1 MHPSELPNPA
11 IMEGS
16 AASGSFPASQMNNGS
31 MANHADESQNYQS
44 TYSPLLQSVVGMN
57 FQPTGHASFNQGYQV
72 QSNIQSFNHTSQP
85 QSKET
90 YQNWSLIH
98 HSDPLHSQPCQL
110 NLAGQRLT
118 DLLHSVDNTFW
129 EHPQPTSQPQLNETR
144 QNQTLIH
151 QLNSQH
157 TGQFQSN
164 VVGQS
169 QTDLTNSVPSDSLV
183 HPQPTSQPQLNETR
197 QNQTLI
203 HHSNSHHTGKFQSNV
218 AGQTDLTNSVPSD
231 SLVHPQPT
239 SQPQLN
245 ETRQNQTLIHHS
257 NSHHTGQFHSNV
269 ARQSQTDLTNSV
281 PSDSLVHPQP
291 TSQPQL
297 NETRQ
302 NQTLIH
308 HSNSQHTGQFRSNVP
323 GQSQADLTNSVQ
335 SDSLVYPQPTSQP
348 QLNHGYSSQDSQQKR
363 TRRPKAA
370 NEEEKRERRIES
382 CRKYREKTKQHKIE
396 TYAENENLKRKNVIL
411 AAEKQSL
418 SDVINKMQP
427 NAQIPGQMGQLDAQQ
442 IHHPS
447 FSAPAAGFPRSHHG
461 EDSEEFDQDPEISA
475 LRMQRDCLV
484 DEVQLLQ
491 GSTSCQQSN
500 EQTPLTFQLH
510 LHSDCSAQQQLNGS
524 RFSNDVQDPP
534 WTYSSSHGGGTAS
547 SSNPTEKQDNSRALM
562 ARILKRI
569 GEKRKSKVTYSDF
582 PGLDIDERVA
592 VGEYSFPKSLKSTVE
607 NITNM
612 YGDVS
617 KNSTMPQCVD
627 ETIYILFCATIK
639 EMDDLQLHK
648 VTENFI
654 FKWSDTIKAALGIK
668 FDVGFAMD
676 HLKYKIIPAFV
687 GQIHCQWV
695 DEMEEKISNLEASL
709 NALKQDHAKECEQ
722 SKVYKDAMDKFNGK
736 SVSSG
741 LFM

>member
-31 MANHADESQNYQS
+31 MANQADESQNYQW
-44 TYSPLLQSVVGMN
+44 TYSPLLQSGVGMN

-72 QSNIQSFNHTSQP
+72 QSNIQSFNHTSLP

-90 YQNWSLIH
+90 YQNWRLIH
-98 HSDPLHSQPCQL
+98 HSDHQHSQPCQSDV
-110 NLAGQRLT
+110 AGQRLT
-118 DLLHSVDNTFW
+118 DPLHSVDNTFW
-129 EHPQPTSQPQLNETR
+129 EHPQPTSQPQLNETL

-151 QLNSQH
+151 HSNSQH

-164 VVGQS
+164 VPGQG

-183 HPQPTSQPQLNETR
+183 HPQLTSQPQLNETR

-203 HHSNSHHTGKFQSNV
+203 HHS
-218 AGQTDLTNSVPSD
+218 
-231 SLVHPQPT
+231 
-239 SQPQLN
+239 
-245 ETRQNQTLIHHS
+245 I
-257 NSHHTGQFHSNV
+257 
-269 ARQSQTDLTNSV
+269 
-281 PSDSLVHPQP
+281 
-291 TSQPQL
+291 
-297 NETRQ
+297 
-302 NQTLIH
+302 
-308 HSNSQHTGQFRSNVP
+308 SQHTGQFQSNVP
-323 GQSQADLTNSVQ
+323 GQSQTDLTNSVQ
-335 SDSLVYPQPTSQP
+335 SDSLVHSQPTSQP
-348 QLNHGYSSQDSQQKR
+348 QLDHGDLSQDSQRKR
-363 TRRPKAA
+363 CRRPKAA
-370 NEEEKRERRIES
+370 NEAERLERIREAD
-382 CRKYREKTKQHKIE
+382 RKYKEKIKQQKME

-411 AAEKQSL
+411 AAQKQSL
-418 SDVINKMQP
+418 SDIIIQMQP
-427 NAQIPGQMGQLDAQQ
+427 NAQIPAHMRSLLDCGKQPNEQIPAQIGQLVTQQ

-447 FSAPAAGFPRSHHG
+447 LSAPVAGFLRRHHG
-461 EDSEEFDQDPEISA
+461 EDSEEFDQDPEVSA

-500 EQTPLTFQLH
+500 EQTPLTFRRL

-524 RFSNDVQDPP
+524 EFSNDVQDPP
-534 WTYSSSHGGGTAS
+534 WTYSSSHGGGIAS
-547 SSNPTEKQDNSRALM
+547 SSNPTEKQDNSRVLM
-562 ARILKRI
+562 DRILKRI

-639 EMDDLQLHK
+639 EMDDLQLPK
-648 VTENFI
+648 VTENCI
-654 FKWSDTIKAALGIK
+654 IKWSDTIKAALGIK

-676 HLKYKIIPAFV
+676 HLKDKIIPAFV
-687 GQIHCQWV
+687 GQIHCQRV

-709 NALKQDHAKECEQ
+709 NALKHDHAKECEQ
-722 SKVYKDAMDKFNGK
+722 SKVYKDAMDNFNGK

>member
-1 MHPSELPNPA
+1 
-11 IMEGS
+11 MEGS
-16 AASGSFPASQMNNGS
+16 AASCSFPASQTNNGS
-31 MANHADESQNYQS
+31 MANQADESQNYQS
-44 TYSPLLQSVVGMN
+44 AYSPLLQSVVGMN
-57 FQPTGHASFNQGYQV
+57 FQPTGHALFNQGSQV
-72 QSNIQSFNHTSQP
+72 QSNIQCFNHTSQP

-98 HSDPLHSQPCQL
+98 HSDPLHSQPCQS
-110 NLAGQRLT
+110 NVAGQRLI
-118 DLLHSVDNTFW
+118 DLWHSVDNTFW
-129 EHPQPTSQPQLNETR
+129 KHPQPTSQPQLNETR
-144 QNQTLIH
+144 QNHTLIH
-151 QLNSQH
+151 HSNSQH

-164 VVGQS
+164 VAGQS

-197 QNQTLI
+197 QNHTLI
-203 HHSNSHHTGKFQSNV
+203 HHSNSQHTGQFQSNV
-218 AGQTDLTNSVPSD
+218 AGQSQTDITNSVPSD

-245 ETRQNQTLIHHS
+245 ETRQNQTLI
-257 NSHHTGQFHSNV
+257 
-269 ARQSQTDLTNSV
+269 
-281 PSDSLVHPQP
+281 PY
-291 TSQPQL
+291 
-297 NETRQ
+297 
-302 NQTLIH
+302 
-308 HSNSQHTGQFRSNVP
+308 SNSQHTLQFQSDVAGQT
-323 GQSQADLTNSVQ
+323 DLTNSVQ
-335 SDSLVYPQPTSQP
+335 SDSLVHPQPTSQP

-370 NEEEKRERRIES
+370 NEAERLERIRES
-382 CRKYREKTKQHKIE
+382 DRKYKEKMKQQKIE

-418 SDVINKMQP
+418 SDIIIQMQP
-427 NAQIPGQMGQLDAQQ
+427 LAQIPAHMRSSLDCGQQRNEQIPAQMGQLDTQQ

-447 FSAPAAGFPRSHHG
+447 FSAPVAGFPRSHHG
-461 EDSEEFDQDPEISA
+461 EDSEEFDQDPEVSA

-484 DEVQLLQ
+484 DKFQLLQ

-500 EQTPLTFQLH
+500 EQTPLTFQQL

-524 RFSNDVQDPP
+524 QFSNDVQDPP
-534 WTYSSSHGGGTAS
+534 WTYSSSHGGGIAS

-607 NITNM
+607 KITNM

-617 KNSTMPQCVD
+617 KNSTMPQCVE

-639 EMDDLQLHK
+639 EMDDLQLPK
-648 VTENFI
+648 VTENCI
-654 FKWSDTIKAALGIK
+654 IKWSDTIKAALGIK

-676 HLKYKIIPAFV
+676 HLKDNIIPAFV
-687 GQIHCQWV
+687 GQIHWQRV

-722 SKVYKDAMDKFNGK
+722 SRVYKDAMDKFNGK

>member
-1 MHPSELPNPA
+1 MKH
-11 IMEGS
+11 
-16 AASGSFPASQMNNGS
+16 
-31 MANHADESQNYQS
+31 
-44 TYSPLLQSVVGMN
+44 V
-57 FQPTGHASFNQGYQV
+57 
-72 QSNIQSFNHTSQP
+72 
-85 QSKET
+85 
-90 YQNWSLIH
+90 
-98 HSDPLHSQPCQL
+98 
-110 NLAGQRLT
+110 R
-118 DLLHSVDNTFW
+118 
-129 EHPQPTSQPQLNETR
+129 TR
-144 QNQTLIH
+144 
-151 QLNSQH
+151 
-157 TGQFQSN
+157 
-164 VVGQS
+164 
-169 QTDLTNSVPSDSLV
+169 
-183 HPQPTSQPQLNETR
+183 
-197 QNQTLI
+197 
-203 HHSNSHHTGKFQSNV
+203 
-218 AGQTDLTNSVPSD
+218 
-231 SLVHPQPT
+231 
-239 SQPQLN
+239 
-245 ETRQNQTLIHHS
+245 
-257 NSHHTGQFHSNV
+257 
-269 ARQSQTDLTNSV
+269 
-281 PSDSLVHPQP
+281 
-291 TSQPQL
+291 
-297 NETRQ
+297 
-302 NQTLIH
+302 LIH

-500 EQTPLTFQLH
+500 EQTPLTFQQH

-648 VTENFI
+648 VTENCI

-695 DEMEEKISNLEASL
+695 DEMEENISNLEASL

>member
-1 MHPSELPNPA
+1 
-11 IMEGS
+11 
-16 AASGSFPASQMNNGS
+16 
-31 MANHADESQNYQS
+31 
-44 TYSPLLQSVVGMN
+44 
-57 FQPTGHASFNQGYQV
+57 
-72 QSNIQSFNHTSQP
+72 
-85 QSKET
+85 
-90 YQNWSLIH
+90 
-98 HSDPLHSQPCQL
+98 
-110 NLAGQRLT
+110 
-118 DLLHSVDNTFW
+118 
-129 EHPQPTSQPQLNETR
+129 
-144 QNQTLIH
+144 
-151 QLNSQH
+151 
-157 TGQFQSN
+157 
-164 VVGQS
+164 
-169 QTDLTNSVPSDSLV
+169 
-183 HPQPTSQPQLNETR
+183 
-197 QNQTLI
+197 
-203 HHSNSHHTGKFQSNV
+203 
-218 AGQTDLTNSVPSD
+218 
-231 SLVHPQPT
+231 
-239 SQPQLN
+239 
-245 ETRQNQTLIHHS
+245 
-257 NSHHTGQFHSNV
+257 
-269 ARQSQTDLTNSV
+269 
-281 PSDSLVHPQP
+281 
-291 TSQPQL
+291 
-297 NETRQ
+297 
-302 NQTLIH
+302 
-308 HSNSQHTGQFRSNVP
+308 
-323 GQSQADLTNSVQ
+323 
-335 SDSLVYPQPTSQP
+335 
-348 QLNHGYSSQDSQQKR
+348 
-363 TRRPKAA
+363 
-370 NEEEKRERRIES
+370 
-382 CRKYREKTKQHKIE
+382 
-396 TYAENENLKRKNVIL
+396 
-411 AAEKQSL
+411 
-418 SDVINKMQP
+418 MQP